1 MKLKIKA
8 HIDALQDDYTL
19 FEKILDSL
27 PYEYDDD
34 VYEFEIEIKNIKN
47 ITDEIG
53 EDEDG
58 CRAFNDVEITEI
70 KES

>member
-1 MKLKIKA
+1 M
-8 HIDALQDDYTL
+8 
-19 FEKILDSL
+19 
-27 PYEYDDD
+27 
-34 VYEFEIEIKNIKN
+34 EIEIKNIKN